1 MIPVHSLVPDLL
13 ADVLRRQPL
22 SPAKV
27 AFAWRTAVGPGVD
40 RATRVS
46 LRQNG
51 VLEVVASDGH
61 WKREVQRS
69 TGLVLARLGRL
80 LGAGVVKKIVVKVG
94 AGGTGAEGLRGT
106 GARGKPGV

>member
-1 MIPVHSLVPDLL
+1 VIPVHSLVPDLL

-27 AFAWRTAVGPGVD
+27 TFAWRTAVGPAVD

-46 LRQNG
+46 LGEHG

-69 TGLVLARLGRL
+69 TGLVLARLVRL
-80 LGAGVVKKIVVKVG
+80 LGEGVVRRIVVKT
-94 AGGTGAEGLRGT
+94 AGR
-106 GARGKPGV
+106 ARGA